1 MNGEQTVAERGS
13 EGTVDWGLNDRL
25 KMKKERGR
33 LKGN

>member
-1 MNGEQTVAERGS
+1 MNGGWTVAERRSG
-13 EGTVDWGLNDRL
+13 GTADWGLNDRL